1 MDSSDYP
8 MSEISDQL
16 IPWQKKFGRNN
27 LPWQETIN
35 PYLIW
40 ISEVML
46 QQTQVKTVLPYY
58 QKFITTFPNVKT
70 LAMAHDDSVMRLWSG
85 LGYYARARNL
95 HASAKI
101 IDSKFQGKFPTMFTD
116 LLSLPGIGRSTA
128 GAICSLAFNQKTPI
142 LDGNVK
148 RVFTRVYGVKDWA
161 GVTSVE
167 KRLWEIAEKNLP
179 ETKFGKYNQA
189 LMDLGATV
197 CIKNKPICLK
207 CPINKSCKS
216 FLYNWTDIIPAPK
229 PKKEKLTKVSYFYI
243 FQCESKFLFSKKPKK
258 GIWGGLWSFLEFN
271 EMLNVKQWVSKNLKT
286 NNFSLLEKGV
296 MTSVFTHYKLQM
308 HYQHIEVRDLK
319 SQEIFPSGSW
329 HDKGEIENG
338 AYPTPVKKILKKFM

>member
-1 MDSSDYP
+1 

-16 IPWQKKFGRNN
+16 IPWQTKFGRNN
-27 LPWQETIN
+27 LPWQSTIN
-35 PYLIW
+35 PYLVW
-40 ISEVML
+40 VSEVML

-58 QKFITTFPNVKT
+58 QKFITKFPSVKT
-70 LAMAHDDSVMRLWSG
+70 LALADEEEVMQLWSG

-101 IDSKFQGKFPTMFTD
+101 IDSKFQGNFPTILTD
-116 LLSLPGIGRSTA
+116 LLSLPGIGRSTG

-148 RVFTRVYGVKDWA
+148 RVFTRVYGIKDWA
-161 GVTSVE
+161 GIPSVE
-167 KRLWEIAEKNLP
+167 QRLWEIAEKNLP

-197 CIKNKPICLK
+197 CVKNEPICLK

-216 FLYNWTDIIPAPK
+216 FLYKWTDIIPAPK

-243 FQCESKFLFSKKPKK
+243 FQCGSKFLFSKKPKK
-258 GIWGGLWSFLEFN
+258 GIWGGLWSLPEIQSQDN
-271 EMLNVKQWVSKNLKT
+271 LDEWLLN
-286 NNFSLLEKGV
+286 LLGPRKYQLINSGRCLAN
-296 MTSVFTHYKLQM
+296 FTHYKYVM
-308 HYQHIEVRDLK
+308 HYQHVIVNKINFKL
-319 SQEIFPSGSW
+319 P
-329 HDKGEIENG
+329 ENFTWINQSNIQKAG
-338 AYPTPVKKILKKFM
+338 LPAPIKKLLSTL